1 MTVRVRAREK
11 KTVFVVI
18 SRRIHFTGNVEHPSF
33 GEVLSSTYVFTR
45 RQSCSG
51 DKKYISFSVK
61 QLSEEGHTQ
70 VLQVLIPSWQSE
82 PEGNLVYARR
92 AAHI

>member
-1 MTVRVRAREK
+1 MRARKK
-11 KTVFVVI
+11 KTVFVVLGK
-18 SRRIHFTGNVEHPSF
+18 RVHLTGNAEHPCSS
-33 GEVLSSTYVFTR
+33 EVLSSTCVFTR

-70 VLQVLIPSWQSE
+70 VLQALIPSWQSV